1 MNKKIIGIITGSILI
16 AVIILGISTMNFE
29 SSNESAG
36 TLTMKKIVDS
46 YYKDHTVKVNSET
59 DVSIYI
65 TQEDA
70 KRIQEK
76 QPAPLNGIKFDIQKN
91 SKIYEKLKPKD
102 NEKSV
107 VIYPIFTSA
116 AYKEPGFYTFYR
128 GECDKKC
135 LTMNFENPQLIYTS
149 SGMTA
154 QILFNLGYEFLTD
167 IDVDKNPD
175 ILKNYDK
182 VIVLHSEYVTKNEF
196 EAISQHPNV
205 IFMFPNALY
214 AEVTVDY
221 NSNTV
226 TLVKGHDY
234 PEKGIANA
242 FGYKVEEDF
251 HKFEYD
257 QKCENWEYV
266 KISNG
271 HHLNCY
277 PDAIIMNKLEIIE
290 SLKGL

>member
-1 MNKKIIGIITGSILI
+1 
-16 AVIILGISTMNFE
+16 MNFI
-29 SSNESAG
+29 SSNDVTN
-36 TLTMKKIVDS
+36 TLTMKKIVDT
-46 YYKDHTVKVNSET
+46 YYKDHTVKVNSEN

-91 SKIYEKLKPKD
+91 STIYERLKPKD

-128 GECDKKC
+128 KECDVKC
-135 LTMNFENPQLIYTS
+135 LTINFENPQLIYTS

-154 QILFNLGYEFLTD
+154 QILYNLGYEFLTD
-167 IDVDKNPD
+167 IDVDKNPN

-196 EAISQHPNV
+196 DAISQHPNV
-205 IFMFPNALY
+205 VFMFPNALY
-214 AEVTVDY
+214 AEVTADY
-221 NSNTV
+221 NANTV
-226 TLVKGHDY
+226 KLIKGHSY
-234 PEKGIANA
+234 QGIDNA
-242 FGYKVEEDF
+242 FGYKIEEDF

-277 PDAIIMNKLEIIE
+277 PDAVILNKLEIIE